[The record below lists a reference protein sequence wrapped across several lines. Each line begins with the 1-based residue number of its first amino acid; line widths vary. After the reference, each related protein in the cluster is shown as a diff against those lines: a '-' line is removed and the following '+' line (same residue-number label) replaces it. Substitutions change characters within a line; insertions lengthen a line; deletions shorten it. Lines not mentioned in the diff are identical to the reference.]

1 MQTSDYQVTSI
12 QTRNRK
18 CRKQEM
24 EKKIKENHQTK
35 MSETQEIRNNED
47 TEQPESKRKNGSTEF
62 SPIINQPKCRWTEF
76 TNQEIDWVD
85 GV

>member
-1 MQTSDYQVTSI
+1 
-12 QTRNRK
+12 
-18 CRKQEM
+18 
-24 EKKIKENHQTK
+24 